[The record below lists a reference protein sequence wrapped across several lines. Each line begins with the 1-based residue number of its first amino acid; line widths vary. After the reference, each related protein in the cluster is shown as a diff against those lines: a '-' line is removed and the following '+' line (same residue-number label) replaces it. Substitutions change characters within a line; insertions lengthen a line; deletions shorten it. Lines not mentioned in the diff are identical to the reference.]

1 MCVHTYMCMY
11 ARISIYTCVIIK
23 DSYVH
28 VGVKTT
34 PHLYYIL
41 GLLHYSILP
50 LDILE
55 RTCYTTLAVD
65 AKRPSRSVKNK
76 SQRRNHYGK
85 EV

>member
-11 ARISIYTCVIIK
+11 TCISIYTCVIIK

-28 VGVKTT
+28 VGVKSDSSFI
-34 PHLYYIL
+34 HCIL
-41 GLLHYSILP
+41 GLLHHSILP

-65 AKRPSRSVKNK
+65 AKRPNRSVKK
-76 SQRRNHYGK
+76 QIPK
-85 EV
+85 EESLW